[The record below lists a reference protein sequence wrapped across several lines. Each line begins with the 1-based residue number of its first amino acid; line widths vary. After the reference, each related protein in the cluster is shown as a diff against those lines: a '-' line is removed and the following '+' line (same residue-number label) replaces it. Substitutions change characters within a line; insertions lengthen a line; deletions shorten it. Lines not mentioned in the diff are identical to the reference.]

1 MAELERRIKRS
12 WAPPRV
18 PLSKRVVAKFVISR
32 AGALSGL
39 AISSSSGSASVDQ
52 AALRAIENS
61 APFAPLPEGADEN
74 VDIQFTFD
82 YNVFGGGGAEVML
95 PRSSSSL
102 RISVMN
108 HVTSMTEKVLLLFG
122 IVRLVFWFAVVF
134 LLWVDIFLAVIAQN
148 SLGRAELDQCTSS
161 AVHRSSYG
169 ADDHGKYLHLV

>member
-1 MAELERRIKRS
+1 VKEDNTSQGAEKGKGDSANRRKAVDFGAYMAELERRIKRS

-82 YNVFGGGGAEVML
+82 YNVFGGGGGGGHA
-95 PRSSSSL
+95 
-102 RISVMN
+102 
-108 HVTSMTEKVLLLFG
+108 TSF
-122 IVRLVFWFAVVF
+122 
-134 LLWVDIFLAVIAQN
+134 
-148 SLGRAELDQCTSS
+148 
-161 AVHRSSYG
+161 
-169 ADDHGKYLHLV
+169 